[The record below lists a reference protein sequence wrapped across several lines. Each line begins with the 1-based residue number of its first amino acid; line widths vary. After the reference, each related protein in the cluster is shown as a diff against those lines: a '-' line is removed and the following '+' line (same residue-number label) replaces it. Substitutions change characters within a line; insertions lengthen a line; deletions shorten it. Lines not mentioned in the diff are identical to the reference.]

1 MSRMKDEPKILSTA
15 IALPPYTR
23 PTEEILPY
31 VDLWLADQPERFRK
45 KVNRIFRY
53 AKVDRRYSVM
63 DISEV
68 FQMTSFAEK
77 NNFFLEKSID
87 LAEKAL
93 MKALDKAKLAP
104 QDLDII
110 ITVCCTAFMIP
121 SIDAYLINRLRMKQ
135 DIIRL
140 PVTEMGCAAGISGL
154 IYAHNLLK
162 ANPGKKA
169 AVIAVESPTS
179 NFQLDDYSMTNMV
192 CAAIFGDGAAAAILG
207 YDDRPGPT
215 IKDSEMYHFYD
226 EIRMM
231 GYDVKN
237 SGFHMVLDPQVPQ
250 KIEQHFHQILF
261 SFLEKNQLSI
271 EDINHFI
278 FHPGGKKIVEI
289 VDGML
294 ADLGKN
300 IDETKA
306 VLSEYGN
313 MSSATVLYVLDRYL
327 DKEIPLD
334 DLGIMLSFG
343 PGFSAQRVLL
353 RWEA

>member
-1 MSRMKDEPKILSTA
+1 MKNEPKILSTA
-15 IALPPYTR
+15 IALPAFSR
-23 PTEEILPY
+23 STEDILPF
-31 VDLWLADQPERFRK
+31 VDAWLADQPERFRK

-63 DISEV
+63 DIEDV
-68 FQMTSFAEK
+68 FKTTSFAEK

-87 LAEKAL
+87 LAEEALVKAL
-93 MKALDKAKLAP
+93 AKAGLEP

-121 SIDAYLINRLRMKQ
+121 SVDAYLINRLRMKQ

-140 PVTEMGCAAGISGL
+140 PVTEMGCAAGLSGL
-154 IYAHNLLK
+154 IYAQNLLR
-162 ANPGKKA
+162 ANPGKRA

-179 NFQLDDYSMTNMV
+179 NFQLNDYSMTNMV

-207 YDDRPGPT
+207 FDEKPGPR
-215 IKDSEMYHFYD
+215 IIASEMYHFYD

-237 SGFHMVLDPQVPQ
+237 SGFHMVLDPEVPA
-250 KIEQHFHQILF
+250 KIEEHFHSILF

-271 EDINHFI
+271 KDIDHFI

-289 VDGML
+289 VEQML
-294 ADLGKN
+294 FDLGKN
-300 IDETKA
+300 IDETKS

-327 DKEIPLD
+327 QKAIPLN

-343 PGFSAQRVLL
+343 PGFSAQRLLL

>member
-1 MSRMKDEPKILSTA
+1 MGNEPKILSTA
-15 IALPPYTR
+15 IALPEFSRT
-23 PTEEILPY
+23 TSDILPY
-31 VDLWLADQPERFRK
+31 VDAWLADQPERFRK
-45 KVNRIFRY
+45 KVNRIFKY

-63 DISEV
+63 DIDQV
-68 FQMTSFAEK
+68 FQQTSFAEK

-87 LAEKAL
+87 LAEEAL
-93 MKALDKAKLAP
+93 VKALDKANLKAS
-104 QDLDII
+104 DLDFI
-110 ITVCCTAFMIP
+110 ITVCCTTFMIP
-121 SIDAYLINRLRMKQ
+121 SVDAYLINRLRMKQ
-135 DIIRL
+135 DIVRL

-162 ANPGKKA
+162 ANPGKRA

-179 NFQLDDYSMTNMV
+179 NFQLEDYTMTNMV

-207 YDDRPGPT
+207 FDDKPGPT
-215 IKDSEMYHFYD
+215 IQASEMYHFYD
-226 EIRMM
+226 EIGMM

-237 SGFHMVLDPQVPQ
+237 TGFHMVLDPSVPA
-250 KIEQHFHQILF
+250 KIEQHFHSILY

-271 EDINHFI
+271 DDIQHFI
-278 FHPGGKKIVEI
+278 FHPGGKRIVEI
-289 VDGML
+289 VDKML
-294 ADLGKN
+294 AALGKN
-300 IDETKA
+300 IEETKA
-306 VLSEYGN
+306 VLAEYGN

-327 DKEIPLD
+327 EKEIPLD